1 MGKQNVNAKPSY
13 AFQKLRTQKLFV
25 KYYLLSPLEFIFIY
39 FLQLMTNVSSLYKN
53 STSIFYHM
61 FGYKDLLKLQYTYH
75 DSQTRYGSAGI
86 FVFCR
91 IKTNTTDY
99 SLAMF

>member
-53 STSIFYHM
+53 STSIFLSH
-61 FGYKDLLKLQYTYH
+61 
-75 DSQTRYGSAGI
+75 
-86 FVFCR
+86 VR
-91 IKTNTTDY
+91 IQRFAETSVY
-99 SLAMF
+99 IP